1 MHIPEDRFE
10 QFSLLSAEAV
20 DEFWSILSL
29 YAVAAEGEGVTQ
41 VLTGLVDVVQRLTTA
56 ADTAG
61 LVGLQTACAMLEAN
75 LQVVIEEGRGLN
87 GAELQLVEALP
98 ELLMAYS
105 ISRGDSASVATFLKN
120 ISSADWPLPLGDE
133 DINFLSEMLISTAD
147 DILAG
152 DRAPADVVSVHQ
164 TPLDEQTQLPEAF
177 LLDPLEVESP
187 DQIKIALMQDAPA
200 ADVQPVDSAMIQM
213 LNKEFA
219 LMAEQMNEDLA
230 AAVSTHFSAQER
242 RAALG
247 NYIELIERLGM
258 AAESVG
264 LLALAK
270 VFGRLKQVLSDVT
283 GELNSPQRVLL
294 EQLPGRV
301 SAYLAWPN
309 DKSSCA
315 ALIDLLTDPEW
326 FSPIQTTDVRLWIDA
341 LVNVDLQESLE
352 QKPERQTEA
361 TDEDVSLAVP
371 EDINAELLDGLLQEL
386 PLQTSAFTAAIERI
400 SAGLGNASDVN
411 RAMRAAHTLK
421 GAANTVG
428 VRGIAN
434 LTHHLEDILVALA
447 EENVMPD
454 HDLAAMLVNAGDCLE
469 AMSETLMG
477 VGPAPE
483 QSREVLQSVLDYANR
498 IDQDGVG
505 DMATHIVATVEHE
518 VATAEN
524 NNQSINN
531 HEQLQ
536 REQGQGLRVSAPVV
550 DELLRLAGET
560 LISNSQIQDRLRQ
573 TIKQAA
579 AMQQQQN
586 LVGQLIAEL
595 ENLVDIRGV
604 AAPQQKL
611 RGKDDFD
618 PLEFDNFSELHTVTR
633 RLIEASSDSQQ
644 MLSQV
649 NDQFSTLG
657 DLLEV
662 QQRLQM
668 ANQHAVIRT
677 RMVPVSSV
685 VSRLQRSVRQTCRL
699 LDKQVELTI
708 AGETTNIDSNVLTD
722 LMDPLMHI
730 LRNAVDHGID
740 DPDVR
745 VAAGKPAMGRIELS
759 FAREGNSIVVRC
771 KDDGAGLD
779 YEAIRRIAESKGMI
793 PPERNPTPEE
803 LARLIL
809 VNGFSTRDE
818 ATQVSGRGVGMDI
831 VYNRVL
837 QMKGTLALNSE
848 SGRGLAVELRLPATL
863 LSAHTLIVRHAEKLI
878 AVSSRGVEDI
888 HYVTLDQI
896 EHIGSQPVY
905 RVGNAVHSLIK
916 LEALL
921 ALPPDRRESD
931 RMGFPVLL
939 TRMDNGA
946 INAILVQEVMDGREV
961 VLKNFGHYVPKIQG
975 AIGAVILGDGS
986 VAPVIDMVELL
997 RVPVQH
1003 ALADS
1008 SSEGG
1013 TAESAGA
1020 AHDAQTALVVDDSLS
1035 ARRVA
1040 SKVMKDAGYTVRT
1053 AIDGLDAVSIL
1064 QNFVP
1069 DVMLVDME
1077 MPRMNGLEL
1086 TSHVRNA
1093 ERTKHIPVIMI
1104 TSRSTEKHRLQA
1116 KTAGV
1121 DVYLTKP
1128 FSDEVLLD
1136 HVMQLTGQ

>member
-20 DEFWSILSL
+20 DEFWSVLSVN
-29 YAVAAEGEGVTQ
+29 AAAAEGEAGTQ
-41 VLTGLVDVVQRLTTA
+41 VMASLIDVIQRLTAA

-75 LQVVIEEGRGLN
+75 LQVVLEEGRGLN
-87 GAELQLVEALP
+87 TVELQLIEGLP
-98 ELLMAYS
+98 ELFMGYA
-105 ISRGDSASVATFLKN
+105 ISLGDAAAVASLLKN
-120 ISSADWPLPLGDE
+120 MGSTHWPLPLGDE
-133 DINFLSEMLISTAD
+133 DINFLTEMLVSTAD
-147 DILAG
+147 DLAG
-152 DRAPADVVSVHQ
+152 RSSPADIVPTHESLLDEPIDLPEPLPFASLEVVSTGQVK
-164 TPLDEQTQLPEAF
+164 LA
-177 LLDPLEVESP
+177 LL
-187 DQIKIALMQDAPA
+187 QDAPT
-200 ADVQPVDSAMIQM
+200 ADVQPVDSGMIQM

-219 LMAEQMNEDLA
+219 LMTEQMNEDLA
-230 AAVSTHFSAQER
+230 AAVSTHFSFQER

-247 NYIELIERLGM
+247 NYVELIERLGM

-283 GELNSPQRVLL
+283 GDINSSQHLLL

-315 ALIDLLTDPEW
+315 ALIDLLTDAEW
-326 FSPIQTTDVRLWIDA
+326 LNPIEAGDVHLWIDA
-341 LVNVDLQESLE
+341 LVHVDLQESLE
-352 QKPERQTEA
+352 QKPERQSDA

-371 EDINAELLDGLLQEL
+371 EDINSELLDGLLQEL

-469 AMSETLMG
+469 AMSEKLMG
-477 VGPAPE
+477 VGPTPE
-483 QSREVLQSVLDYANR
+483 QAREVFQSVLDYANR

-505 DMATHIVATVEHE
+505 SVSTNVVATV
-518 VATAEN
+518 VDDVGRAEN
-524 NNQSINN
+524 DTQSVSNQ
-531 HEQLQ
+531 EQVP

-573 TIKQAA
+573 TIKQAG
-579 AMQQQQN
+579 AMQQQQQ

-611 RGKDDFD
+611 RADDDFD

-644 MLSQV
+644 ILSQV
-649 NDQFSTLG
+649 NDQFSTLS

-677 RMVPVSSV
+677 RMVPVSSI

-740 DPDVR
+740 DPEAR
-745 VAAGKPAMGRIELS
+745 VAAGKPAIGRIELN

-818 ATQVSGRGVGMDI
+818 TTQVSGRGVGMDI

-863 LSAHTLIVRHAEKLI
+863 LSAHTLIVRHGDKLI

-888 HYVTLDQI
+888 HYVTPDQI

-921 ALPPDRRESD
+921 ALPPDRREAD

-1013 TAESAGA
+1013 TTDNTGDI
-1020 AHDAQTALVVDDSLS
+1020 HDAQTALVVDDSLT

-1040 SKVMKDAGYTVRT
+1040 AKVMKDAGYTVRT
-1053 AIDGLDAVSIL
+1053 AIDGLDAVTIL

-1104 TSRSTEKHRLQA
+1104 TSRSTEKHRQQA

-1128 FSDEVLLD
+1128 FTDEVLLD

>member
-20 DEFWSILSL
+20 DEFWNILSL
-29 YAVAAEGEGVTQ
+29 NAAAAEGEAGTQ
-41 VLTGLVDVVQRLTTA
+41 VLPGFIDVVQRLTSA

-61 LVGLQTACAMLEAN
+61 LVGLQTVCAMLEAN
-75 LQVVIEEGRGLN
+75 LQVVLEEGRCLN
-87 GAELQLVEALP
+87 AVELQLIEELP
-98 ELLMAYS
+98 ELLMAYA
-105 ISRGDSASVATFLKN
+105 INLGDAATVSTLLKN
-120 ISSADWPLPLGDE
+120 ISSAEWPLPLGDE
-133 DINFLSEMLISTAD
+133 DINFLSEMLTSTAD

-152 DRAPADVVSVHQ
+152 DRAPEHVVSADQ
-164 TPLDEQTQLPEAF
+164 TILDEQTQLPEDFSLA
-177 LLDPLEVESP
+177 PP
-187 DQIKIALMQDAPA
+187 DQIKIELMQDAPA

-270 VFGRLKQVLSDVT
+270 VFGRFKQVLSEVT
-283 GELNSPQRVLL
+283 GDLNSPQRVLL

-326 FSPIQTTDVRLWIDA
+326 LSPIQTNDVRLWIEA
-341 LVNVDLQESLE
+341 LVSVDVQESLE

-361 TDEDVSLAVP
+361 IDEDVSLAVP

-469 AMSETLMG
+469 AMSEALMG
-477 VGPAPE
+477 VGPTPE
-483 QSREVLQSVLDYANR
+483 QSREVYQSVLDYANR

-505 DMATHIVATVEHE
+505 GMATHIVATVEHE
-518 VATAEN
+518 VAPAEN
-524 NNQSINN
+524 NNQSISNQ
-531 HEQLQ
+531 EQVQ

-644 MLSQV
+644 ILSQV
-649 NDQFSTLG
+649 NDQFSTLS

-740 DPDVR
+740 DPEVR

-863 LSAHTLIVRHAEKLI
+863 LSAHTLIVKHGEKLI

-921 ALPPDRRESD
+921 ALPPDRREAD

-939 TRMDNGA
+939 TRLDNGA

-1003 ALADS
+1003 ALEDVS
-1008 SSEGG
+1008 GEGG
-1013 TAESAGA
+1013 TLDYAGA
-1020 AHDAQTALVVDDSLS
+1020 VHDAQTALVVDDSLT
-1035 ARRVA
+1035 ARRLA
-1040 SKVMKDAGYTVRT
+1040 AKVMKDAGYTVRT

-1069 DVMLVDME
+1069 DVLLVDME